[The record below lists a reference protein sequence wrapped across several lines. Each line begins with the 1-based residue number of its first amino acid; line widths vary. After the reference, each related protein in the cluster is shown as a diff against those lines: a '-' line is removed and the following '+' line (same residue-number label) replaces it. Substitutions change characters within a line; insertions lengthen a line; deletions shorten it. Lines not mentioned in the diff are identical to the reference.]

1 MKRIQNVESSLSLAQ
16 SGVGG
21 DADADDISAQGSKLF
36 RLYKEIGRPGQ
47 EGARRLEGDWTPDD
61 LLGRSLKA
69 WEQVKELLGGG
80 TAIPR
85 PLHLS
90 WIDTLAT
97 LSRPDGPNIY
107 LEAALT
113 DYQNMAGASEDG
125 VDASMVAA
133 AAWCLG
139 VERGCEVLGLA
150 LARQQT
156 NQGGGGGRE
165 EALLAQVAKRLGDA
179 SASFDLVEA
188 LAVHASLP
196 AAPSLFEAWALALG
210 TRRGAEGQFQLALK
224 ALLETGGGG
233 AGTRKGSTVAAA
245 VEAAP
250 NQVRNAML
258 VVAVQDQS
266 AKAMAFAAKTL
277 KTFQSP
283 SDQPSNAALSGLL
296 KWCANQPP
304 SLTLKRFGP
313 AHTWLLAVEDS
324 MAACGVEPTPSMLST
339 LLSAYGNAGNV
350 ERVFSVLQTLK
361 QQQQQQ
367 QQKHEQEARLPPSSS
382 AAADPRAPALRL
394 LSKGVY
400 LAVLRSLRQASV
412 PTPASRDLAA
422 DPSALINGLLVDMSA
437 QGVQVDV
444 DVLKAALRVF
454 AQTLRHVELLNENVD
469 ALEAHPADRDLIA
482 SKAWELFLSTT
493 KGTKWHP
500 AVEPDLDTYNL
511 LLKVFTHANDLNRA
525 TGLLEAMAGEEPT
538 LAPTV
543 ESYNILLRILAKRD
557 WMGCEDLFTLMTN
570 RNLAPNE
577 STMDGILNGYADSER
592 APAAVSMA
600 QSVFNQYGAKPTQPV
615 FLRVLE
621 LLLQEGDLAE
631 ARRAAFVFKQ
641 IWPEDTDLLD
651 RTGGSYGFK
660 L

>member
-1 MKRIQNVESSLSLAQ
+1 
-16 SGVGG
+16 
-21 DADADDISAQGSKLF
+21 
-36 RLYKEIGRPGQ
+36 
-47 EGARRLEGDWTPDD
+47 
-61 LLGRSLKA
+61 
-69 WEQVKELLGGG
+69 
-80 TAIPR
+80 
-85 PLHLS
+85 
-90 WIDTLAT
+90 
-97 LSRPDGPNIY
+97 
-107 LEAALT
+107 
-113 DYQNMAGASEDG
+113 MAGASEDG

-188 LAVHASLP
+188 LAGHASLP
-196 AAPSLFEAWALALG
+196 VAPSLFEAWALALG

-233 AGTRKGSTVAAA
+233 GGARKGSTVAAA

-304 SLTLKRFGP
+304 
-313 AHTWLLAVEDS
+313 V
-324 MAACGVEPTPSMLST
+324 MAACGVEPTPAMLST

-361 QQQQQQ
+361 QQQQQ

-437 QGVQVDV
+437 QGVEVDV